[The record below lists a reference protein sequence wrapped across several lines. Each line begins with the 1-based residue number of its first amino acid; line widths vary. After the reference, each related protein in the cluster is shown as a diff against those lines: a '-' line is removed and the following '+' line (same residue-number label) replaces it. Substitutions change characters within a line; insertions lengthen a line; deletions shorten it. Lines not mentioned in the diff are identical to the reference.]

1 MHFGSRERSNEARC
15 SREERMLSRRIRIT
29 AKTRATA
36 RQAKK
41 VPFVNAAVFFN
52 LAKKVFLCLSAAF
65 TKPGGKRNIRFM
77 NFKYFHFTIAEFPQ
91 GKRGNQRCGLIG
103 VRVDQRHMG

>member
-15 SREERMLSRRIRIT
+15 SREERTLSRRSRIT
-29 AKTRATA
+29 AKTRAAA

-41 VPFVNAAVFFN
+41 GPFVSAAVSFN
-52 LAKKVFLCLSAAF
+52 LAKKEFFCLSASF
-65 TKPGGKRNIRFM
+65 TKRGGKRNIRFM
-77 NFKYFHFTIAEFPQ
+77 NFKYFHFTIAEFPP

-103 VRVDQRHMG
+103 VRADQRHMG